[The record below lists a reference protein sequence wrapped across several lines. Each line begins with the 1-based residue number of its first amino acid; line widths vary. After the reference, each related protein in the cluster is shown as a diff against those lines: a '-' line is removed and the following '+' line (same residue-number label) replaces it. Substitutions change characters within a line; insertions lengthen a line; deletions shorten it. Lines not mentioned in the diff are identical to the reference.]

1 MVVRIHIAE
10 IHKNQK
16 KQPQRS
22 SALQFSHLQDP
33 KIKFQTNAN
42 AFICGISLRFL
53 IKHIGKKQEIIT
65 HITQWL

>member
-10 IHKNQK
+10 IHK

-22 SALQFSHLQDP
+22 FALQFSHLQDP

-42 AFICGISLRFL
+42 AFNCGISSCFL
-53 IKHIGKKQEIIT
+53 IKHIGKKHEIIT